1 MIEDTDDEFRA
12 LLTKKKEALDK
23 EDLFALLGVNT
34 QTSKADI
41 AKAYFDLAKRIHP
54 DRVSKRGLK
63 DVAELSTR
71 LFGSVSEAHSVL
83 LDPKRREDY
92 MRRKPLAGATTAD
105 IQVHMAT
112 QSTQELLRKNFDEM
126 GLGAKEAAKIFFHK
140 SESLFKKGAYLEAE
154 QAMQKALEGDPDNVR
169 YHLAMGKAVY
179 HNTQLAD
186 GKRLATARQHLEK
199 ALAGEADNPETN
211 YYMARLWRESG
222 DQDKC
227 RDHLMKAIAKRPNFI
242 EAKREL
248 RLLDMRVQSAKDSV
262 ATIRPGGDSKSA
274 AKPST
279 AKPSGA
285 RVKPGAKPE
294 PEPSRWPFGLD
305 RLFRKK

>member
-1 MIEDTDDEFRA
+1 MAEDTDDEIRH

-23 EDLFALLGVNT
+23 EDFFALLGVNT
-34 QTSKADI
+34 QTSKAEI
-41 AKAYFDLAKRIHP
+41 AKAYFDLAKRVHP

-63 DVAELSTR
+63 DLAELSTR
-71 LFGSVSEAHSVL
+71 VFGAVSEAHSVL

-92 MRRKPLAGATTAD
+92 MRRKPMAGATTAD

-140 SESLFKKGAYLEAE
+140 AESLFKKGAYAEAE
-154 QAMQKALEGDPDNVR
+154 QAMQKALEGDPENAR

-179 HNTQLAD
+179 HNTEIAD

-222 DQDKC
+222 DHEKC
-227 RDHLMKAIAKRPNFI
+227 RQHLMKAIEKRPNFI

-248 RLLDMRVQSAKDSV
+248 RLLEMRGHSGKESA
-262 ATIRPGGDSKSA
+262 ATTRPGSESMTA
-274 AKPST
+274 AKTAS